1 KVDIRLLDT
10 VADAGL
16 RGQTVEATLEIK
28 DVKRMRLPELT
39 AEFLEQQFGVR
50 SIEQLRERIRVLLER
65 RLEYT
70 QRQSAR
76 QQVLGQIAA
85 ASTWELPQE
94 LLQRQARRALNR
106 RIMEMQSAGMSEDE
120 IRGRI
125 RLLQQDL
132 LKNTETELK
141 EHFVLQKIAEV
152 EKIDIN

>member
-1 KVDIRLLDT
+1 
-10 VADAGL
+10 
-16 RGQTVEATLEIK
+16 
-28 DVKRMRLPELT
+28 
-39 AEFLEQQFGVR
+39 
-50 SIEQLRERIRVLLER
+50 
-65 RLEYT
+65 
-70 QRQSAR
+70 
-76 QQVLGQIAA
+76 
-85 ASTWELPQE
+85 E

-152 EKIDIN
+152 EKIDINEDDLDDEIERIAIQNDESPRRVRARLEKEDLMEALATEIIETKALDLILDSAEYEEVPLDKEEGAVGTVEAQAVPGELQDPAAEPA